1 MQKQK
6 NKEQGITLIALVVTI
21 IILIILAGVSISM
34 IVGENGIITQA
45 QKAAK
50 DTEQANLKEK
60 LDLIALE
67 RELNQYTSSSEVAD
81 ETDIFLE
88 MMGDKE
94 ITQEDVNSFN
104 EILESYG
111 QQLITI
117 SNAADIQKIG
127 TDENYPLDGLYVL
140 LDDISLEGQNW
151 TPIGTE
157 ENPFT
162 GIFNGN
168 NKAIDALTINGSSLN
183 SGLFS
188 ANKGSIKNVILT
200 NVSISSQYAR
210 VGGVVGINLGM
221 IENCHTQSGSIS
233 RTGEDSSEGSQTG
246 GICGLNREGGII
258 QNCTN
263 ASNVT
268 GEYKLVGGICGYSYG
283 GDISNCE
290 NAGEIYG
297 TAQIGGI
304 VGDSEGLNENNISYV
319 KNCKNHGIVNQAQ
332 GTEFE
337 NVASVG
343 GIVGTN
349 YNYSI
354 IEKCYNE
361 GTVTGEKRNIG
372 GIAGSSYYIVQE
384 CENHGQIENIATD
397 ENYARVIGGIVGYSG
412 GNILNCKN
420 TGNIVT
426 SETAGTFIGGI
437 VGHQQVSGTHVFS
450 EVKVEQCS
458 NSGTVTGF
466 RYVAGIAGRIASA
479 AYITNCYNTGN
490 INGSE
495 RVGGIVGDT
504 LSTSF
509 TITNVYNQG
518 NVTTTGQYA
527 GGIAGVLTSP
537 LENSYNT
544 GTVTMISSNTTLGGI
559 GTITTQYIGIDDVK
573 NCYYLD
579 TSCSKAFGN
588 SNIETSETVGSKTDD
603 EMKTL
608 ADLLGE
614 GFKNITDGYPKLSWE

>member
-168 NKAIDALTINGSSLN
+168 NKAIDKLTINGTSLH
-183 SGLFS
+183 SGLF
-188 ANKGSIKNVILT
+188 AVNEGSIKNTILT
-200 NVSISSQYAR
+200 NISVSSQYAR
-210 VGGVVGINLGM
+210 VGGVTGLNMGV

-233 RTGEDSSEGSQTG
+233 QKGSDSSRGSQLG
-246 GICGLNREGGII
+246 GICGLNREGGTI

-263 ASNVT
+263 DAT
-268 GEYKLVGGICGYSYG
+268 IMGEYKLVGGICGYNLNA
-283 GDISNCE
+283 DILNCE
-290 NAGEIYG
+290 NTGEIQATY
-297 TAQIGGI
+297 QMGGI
-304 VGDSEGLNENNISYV
+304 VGISEGTDEQNMSYIS
-319 KNCKNHGIVNQAQ
+319 NCKNEGSIKQTKR
-332 GTEFE
+332 TESE
-337 NVASVG
+337 DLASEG
-343 GIVGTN
+343 GIIGIN
-349 YNYSI
+349 HKYSI
-354 IEKCYNE
+354 LEKCYNE
-361 GTVTGEKRNIG
+361 GTVTGEQR
-372 GIAGSSYYIVQE
+372 
-384 CENHGQIENIATD
+384 D
-397 ENYARVIGGIVGYSG
+397 IGGIVGGNYYIMQECENYGKIENISTLETNARSIAG
-412 GNILNCKN
+412 VAGESIGNILKCKN
-420 TGNIVT
+420 KGNVVT
-426 SETAGTFIGGI
+426 STAVGNFVGGI
-437 VGHQQVSGTHVFS
+437 VGHQQCDTERFS
-450 EVKVEQCS
+450 EVKLDQCS
-458 NSGTVTGF
+458 NSGTVTGL

-479 AYITNCYNTGN
+479 SSITNSYNTGN

-504 LSTSF
+504 LDTA
-509 TITNVYNQG
+509 IIIENVYNQG
-518 NVTTTGQYA
+518 NVTASGPYV
-527 GGIAGVLTSP
+527 GGIVGLLAADLK
-537 LENSYNT
+537 NAYNI
-544 GTVTMISSNTTLGGI
+544 GTITMTSSNTFFGGI
-559 GTITTQYIGIDDVK
+559 GTITTQYIGIENVK

-579 TSCSKAFGN
+579 TSCTKAFGN
-588 SNIETSETVGSKTDD
+588 SNIGTSETVGSKTDD
-603 EMKTL
+603 EIKTL
-608 ADLLGE
+608 AGLLGE
-614 GFKNITDGYPKLSWE
+614 AFKNKTDGYPQLSWE